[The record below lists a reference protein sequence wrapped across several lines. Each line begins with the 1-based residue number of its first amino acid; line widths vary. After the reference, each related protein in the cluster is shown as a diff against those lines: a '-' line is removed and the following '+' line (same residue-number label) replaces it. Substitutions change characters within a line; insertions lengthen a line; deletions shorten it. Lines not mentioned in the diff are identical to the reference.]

1 MKTPEPIEINGKKYY
16 QVKQFA
22 MLTNRTTQS
31 VYKLIKKGN
40 SIRKL
45 KIFYLGDK
53 PYIPMEEVTE
63 FPFISPGP
71 YSENNVY
78 HYTDTGETTN

>member
-1 MKTPEPIEINGKKYY
+1 MKSPEPTEINGHMYY

-31 VYKLIKKGN
+31 IYKLVKSGN
-40 SIRKL
+40 AIRKL
-45 KIFYLGDK
+45 KAVYIGEK
-53 PYIPMEEVTE
+53 PYIPVEEVTD

-71 YSENNVY
+71 FSEDNVY
-78 HYTDTGETTN
+78 HYTLTGETTK